1 MKILAM
7 DTKIDGLESKV
18 DTIMNIL
25 EKESEDSS
33 LLMVNNYIKFDI
45 KCLILL
51 YITHINVYYIILY
64 RRL

>member
-1 MKILAM
+1 M

>member
-1 MKILAM
+1 M

-25 EKESEDSS
+25 EKKSEDSS

>member
-1 MKILAM
+1 M

-18 DTIMNIL
+18 DTIVNIL
-25 EKESEDSS
+25 EKDNDDNS
-33 LLMVNNYIKFDI
+33 LLMVNDYIKFDI

-51 YITHINVYYIILY
+51 YITQINVYYIILY

>member
-25 EKESEDSS
+25 EKESEDNS

-45 KCLILL
+45 
-51 YITHINVYYIILY
+51 
-64 RRL
+64 

>member
-1 MKILAM
+1 MN
-7 DTKIDGLESKV
+7 TKIDGLESKV

>member
-7 DTKIDGLESKV
+7 DIKIDGLESKV

>member
-1 MKILAM
+1 M
-7 DTKIDGLESKV
+7 DTKIDGLETKV

-25 EKESEDSS
+25 EKGNEDDS
-33 LLMVNNYIKFDI
+33 LLEVNYYIKLDI

-64 RRL
+64 RQL